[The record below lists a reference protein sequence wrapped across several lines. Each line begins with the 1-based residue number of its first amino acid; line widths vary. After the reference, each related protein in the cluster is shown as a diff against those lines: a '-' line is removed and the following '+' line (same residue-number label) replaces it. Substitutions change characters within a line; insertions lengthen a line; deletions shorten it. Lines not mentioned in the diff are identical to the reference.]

1 MDYYIE
7 FNVKV
12 YNYTL
17 IILIVKTFGH
27 SCGVV
32 TPLLSIRLLLKRDDI
47 NIVNNV
53 SFRHRKN

>member
-7 FNVKV
+7 FHVKV
-12 YNYTL
+12 CKYTL

-32 TPLLSIRLLLKRDDI
+32 TPLLSVRL
-47 NIVNNV
+47 
-53 SFRHRKN
+53 

>member
-12 YNYTL
+12 CKYTL

-32 TPLLSIRLLLKRDDI
+32 TPLLSVTL
-47 NIVNNV
+47 
-53 SFRHRKN
+53 